1 MCFMIIL
8 STSSPDDLHQFNS
21 PLLQFSKTLPGLP
34 EELHLRHPH
43 RWFLGS
49 RDGCSC
55 GFRHL
60 DAMNESL
67 GFAAPEDWWP
77 EEQEDIDATRQAAS
91 AFKSLLAAGAT
102 LDCIDVWLDD
112 DRDKVRLIEEK
123 IIDFTQIPEPGFRFI
138 EGHRFEF
145 VQ

>member
-1 MCFMIIL
+1 MPCRWAAL
-8 STSSPDDLHQFNS
+8 RR
-21 PLLQFSKTLPGLP
+21 PGLS
-34 EELHLRHPH
+34 EEAHLRHLH

-60 DAMNESL
+60 EAMNEAQ

-77 EEQEDIDATRQAAS
+77 EAQEDIDATGQAVS
-91 AFKSLLAAGAT
+91 AFSSLLAAGGA

-112 DRDKVRLIEEK
+112 DRDKLRLTGEK
-123 IIDFTQIPEPGFRFI
+123 IIDFTQIPEFAFRFI
-138 EGHRFEF
+138 EGYRFEF
-145 VQ
+145 VR